1 MHERITK
8 MRGQKRNKKMGKE
21 IRKKIIPWQDN
32 KDYREEMANN
42 LCKI

>member
-21 IRKKIIPWQDN
+21 IRKKN
-32 KDYREEMANN
+32 YSLAG
-42 LCKI
+42 